1 MKYADTDLQALK
13 SPDTM
18 RAYAEARL
26 DGRAVGRSYKC
37 ACPWGLHND
46 TLKVEITEYNG
57 QGRATCWACG
67 KQSVNI
73 FELAAATSGI
83 PNDKEHFAELMEHV
97 ADVTGYKLT
106 TYAPRRRA
114 RRLAAAAA
122 DAAWCD
128 NFQNG
133 NSHAFTPSTAGGC
146 MQGGAT
152 GRPHAASPTAG
163 VSRLCAADAAEDM
176 AWEAVERA
184 ARNPERLAMFAAGF
198 GLPARALTVHADME
212 CASMGLIGLSPGGLL
227 LFISTRAT
235 CGNLKVTA
243 IKARAPK
250 HGTAPAEVIE
260 DGRWVAR
267 GTLDAARK
275 GGKFRACITG
285 AGAHLWGGDAIAGH
299 DTVIITEGE
308 SDKLAVDCSVDA
320 FRTAWQTGLDK
331 CSEYVP
337 EQTLPAVV
345 ACAGARAFKS
355 EWARLFKGKVVYI
368 CGDNDT
374 AGQEGLT
381 HTAALLLDAGVK
393 DVRIWT
399 PRHGYKDARD
409 QFHAARPAE
418 LMEDIIS
425 RAEPFYADKRA

>member
-1 MKYADTDLQALK
+1 MRYADDDLRALK

-114 RRLAAAAA
+114 RRLSAAAA

-128 NFQNG
+128 NFHFG
-133 NSHAFTPSTAGGC
+133 NSHSSTPSTAGGC

-152 GRPHAASPTAG
+152 GRPNAASPTAG
-163 VSRLCAADAAEDM
+163 ASRLCAADAAEDM

-184 ARNPERLAMFAAGF
+184 ARNPEKLAMLAAGF
-198 GLPARALTVHADME
+198 GLPPAALTVHADME

-260 DGRWVAR
+260 DGRWVTR

-308 SDKLAVDCSVDA
+308 SDKLAVDYSVEVL
-320 FRTAWQTGLDK
+320 REAWHSGLDDTAD
-331 CSEYVP
+331 YMP
-337 EQTLPAVV
+337 EHTLPAVV
-345 ACAGARAFKS
+345 ASPGAKAFKDT
-355 EWARLFKGKVVYI
+355 WARLFRGKNVIVLSDDDI
-368 CGDNDT
+368 PGREGAARVSSLLCG
-374 AGQEGLT
+374 AG
-381 HTAALLLDAGVK
+381 AAAVK
-393 DVRIWT
+393 IWT
-399 PRHGYKDARD
+399 PRHGYKDARS
-409 QFHAARPAE
+409 QYTPARPLA
-418 LMEDIIS
+418 LINDILA
-425 RAEPFYADKRA
+425 RCKHYTPREEK